1 MPQPTNAP
9 FAQHAA
15 SGTILRLALV
25 NGLLNL
31 ITLSWWRFWGNT
43 RVRRLL
49 WSHTTAWGEPLE
61 YTGTGKELF
70 LGFLVV
76 LIVVLA
82 PLGVA
87 FTALQSLT
95 VTGNPLA
102 FLGIMALQIVVLF
115 LAGAGLYRAR
125 RYRLSRTLWRGIRGG
140 QDGSA
145 WVYGLMVVAALAA
158 GIVTLGWAWPWAEMR
173 LERYKLANTTF
184 GDRRFECEAKLGSL
198 YLHFGM
204 SWLIAAAMVG
214 LTIALAI
221 NLLPALAMLLPDA
234 VIGPIPV
241 GMVAGTLI
249 LVVALFLA
257 IAIPFAM
264 YRVAFWR
271 QIAANTRFA
280 GVSFAFAPT
289 SEKLLWLGLGN
300 WLLTS
305 LTLGLLRPVA
315 AWRTF
320 RFACQHLRVEGEIDF
335 AAIAQGAAS
344 TERMAEGLA
353 AAFDGAGAL

>member
-1 MPQPTNAP
+1 MQQPINPP

-76 LIVVLA
+76 LMLVLA

-95 VTGNPLA
+95 MTGNPLA
-102 FLGIMALQIVVLF
+102 FLGIMALQMAVLF

-140 QDGSA
+140 QEGSA
-145 WVYGLMVVAALAA
+145 WVYGLMVVVALAA

-184 GDRRFECEAKLGSL
+184 GDRRFECRASSRHTYPSFALVWLGGLAVFVIGGGLLAWSYSTMPQWSSVPEGIRPAMLWAPWSL
-198 YLHFGM
+198 N
-204 SWLIAAAMVG
+204 V
-214 LTIALAI
+214 IAL
-221 NLLPALAMLLPDA
+221 LL
-234 VIGPIPV
+234 I
-241 GMVAGTLI
+241 
-249 LVVALFLA
+249 VVPYVRYRARV
-257 IAIPFAM
+257 
-264 YRVAFWR
+264 YRVL
-271 QIAANTRFA
+271 AAGSSFA
-280 GVSFAFAPT
+280 GAGFGFEAGPWKFV
-289 SEKLLWLGLGN
+289 WLALGN
-300 WLLTS
+300 WLLTFP
-305 LTLGLLRPVA
+305 TLGLLRPVA

-320 RFACQHLRVEGEIDF
+320 RFACQHLRVEGEIDI
-335 AAIAQGAAS
+335 AAIAQGAPA
-344 TERMAEGLA
+344 TDRTGEGLA